1 MQPGFSFDFDAA
13 VVAPFRMQP
22 GLRRLAPDACP
33 LRGLVPDSP
42 AFAEKLAV
50 LSGDPASAL
59 LCTDGFDARPAWRA
73 LAQEAARQ
81 CGDAIA
87 IDDAGVVARRLGWR
101 VCWSGATV
109 EPETS
114 AHAKA
119 GACLQSLPEPL
130 RVAGLLSLALHAD
143 FAIVDGAGG
152 TLPALAVCLPSHW
165 APTDKIGRSF
175 AAVHAPVADNAT
187 LLAASRHLMQLV
199 CQPQRWERF
208 VWNVTPHPAH
218 DQHPARHGRQP
229 WPDDPGSVIRTAI
242 WRTEHQTF
250 IPLPE
255 LQQAVFTI
263 HVEVQPLAE
272 AITTSQRAA
281 ALRAAI
287 ATMSEAALDYRGLG
301 TARSALLDWLAG
313 RAGA

>member
-1 MQPGFSFDFDAA
+1 MQPGSSFDFDAA

-22 GLRRLAPDACP
+22 GLRRLAPDARP
-33 LRGLVPDSP
+33 LHGLAPDSP

-50 LSGDPASAL
+50 LSRDPASAL
-59 LCTDGFDARPAWRA
+59 LCVDGFDARPAWRA

-87 IDDAGVVARRLGWR
+87 IDEAGVIARRLGWR

-109 EPETS
+109 APETS
-114 AHAKA
+114 ARADA
-119 GACLQSLPEPL
+119 GACLRSLPESL
-130 RVAGLLSLALHAD
+130 RMAGLLSLALHAD

-165 APTDKIGRSF
+165 APTEKIGLSF
-175 AAVHAPVADNAT
+175 ATVHAPVADNAT
-187 LLAASRHLMQLV
+187 LIAAGRHLMHLV

-208 VWNVTPHPAH
+208 VWNLTPHPAH
-218 DQHPARHGRQP
+218 DQHPQRHARCS
-229 WPDDPGSVIRTAI
+229 WPEDPETLIRAAK

-250 IPLPE
+250 IPLPD

-263 HVEVQPLAE
+263 HVEVQSLAE
-272 AITTSQRAA
+272 AISTSQRAA
-281 ALRAAI
+281 ALHAAI
-287 ATMSEAALDYRGLG
+287 ATMSDAALDYRGLG
-301 TARSALLDWLAG
+301 GARSELLDWLAR
-313 RAGA
+313 RARA